1 MTPAPESSKPRHEER
16 RAARR
21 QRAAGTGGADTAPP
35 PHPRSLA
42 ADIFIFGIIPILLL
56 VVLIFLTITAV
67 SDTDVWFHLAL
78 GRELIEF
85 GRLPR
90 VDIFSFTAAGREW
103 ISSGWLSSALYYFF
117 FTLGSG
123 PDSFFGPSG
132 GGLVLIVL
140 VVVSA
145 AFAAVYFVSLRRG
158 APRGTMALL
167 LLASALASYMR
178 FNPRPD
184 VFTPSFMATALLLLA
199 TAPAAGAAWRLWALP
214 VVFALWP
221 NFHAGFIIG
230 FVPVGFYLL
239 FGIARWV
246 RTGYFNPARTIG
258 GRFLPLALCF
268 FTWMANPYGS
278 RILALA
284 GKIADIPEGFSSI
297 WEWMPLV
304 VTVPGYSLPAPVYAG
319 LIALVLLAAVAL
331 LMERRGHPLPLWSWA
346 TLIVLTA
353 LMFYQ
358 RRHVAVFAIAV
369 PAVMVCHLAPL
380 DAWLARRRGLIAT
393 TTAVGAL
400 FICSLKVMGALQ
412 WGGATGPEIGR
423 NCRVLPCAT
432 TEFLAAAPPP
442 QNMFNSYGLG
452 GYMLYHLADRTKV
465 FIDGRLDVYDHSTWR
480 DLLDAQEKPERL
492 DEIIARYD
500 LKTFVVDTRG
510 WFNTPN
516 HLAPRLAA
524 RSDMKLVYFD
534 DGESVFVRETT
545 STASYIAAHR
555 IEFLN
560 PFRPAQLD
568 AAAQNP
574 AERQALQAELEG
586 MIQQSMGSASSL
598 ALAARAARLSR
609 DTFNAHRLLMQAL
622 ERDMQN
628 PVALAEALAQGVATT
643 KP

>member
-1 MTPAPESSKPRHEER
+1 MTPAPEVHNPRRGER

-21 QRAAGTGGADTAPP
+21 LRSAGGTAAEFIPSP
-35 PHPRSLA
+35 RPRSLA
-42 ADIFIFGIIPILLL
+42 ADIFAFGIIPILLL
-56 VVLIFLTITAV
+56 VALVFLTITAV

-78 GRELIEF
+78 GRELVEF

-90 VDIFSFTAAGREW
+90 TDIFSFTAGGREW

-140 VVVSA
+140 AVVAA
-145 AFAAVYFVSLRRG
+145 AFAGVYFVSLRRG
-158 APRGTMALL
+158 AAHGTMALL

-184 VFTPSFMATALLLLA
+184 VFTPSFMAVLLLLLA
-199 TAPAAGAAWRLWALP
+199 TAPAAGIAWRLWALP
-214 VVFALWP
+214 VIFVAWP

-230 FVPVGFYLL
+230 FVPVGFYLI
-239 FGIARWV
+239 FGLVQWLQA
-246 RTGYFNPARTIG
+246 GFPQPARTLG
-258 GRFLPLALCF
+258 GRFLPLVLCF
-268 FTWMANPYGS
+268 VVWMANPYGP

-284 GKIADIPEGFSSI
+284 GKIAHIPEGSISI
-297 WEWMPLV
+297 WEWMPLIV
-304 VTVPGYSLPAPVYAG
+304 ATPGYSLPAPVYAG
-319 LIALVLLAAVAL
+319 LIALVLLAAAAL
-331 LMERRGHPLPLWSWA
+331 LMGRRGHRLPLWGWA
-346 TLIVLTA
+346 TLIVLAA
-353 LMFYQ
+353 LMCYQ
-358 RRHVAVFAIAV
+358 RRHVALFAIAV

-380 DAWLARRRGLIAT
+380 DAWLARQRGLISVSA
-393 TTAVGAL
+393 ALGAL
-400 FICSLKVMGALQ
+400 IICSLKMTGALQ
-412 WGGATGPEIGR
+412 WGGATPPEIGR

-432 TEFLAAAPPP
+432 TDFLTAAPPP
-442 QNMFNSYGLG
+442 ENIFNSYGLG
-452 GYMLYHLADRTKV
+452 GYLLYHLAGRTKV

-492 DEIIARYD
+492 DEIIAHYN
-500 LKTFVVDTRG
+500 LTTFVVDIQG
-510 WFNTPN
+510 WFDTPH

-524 RSDMKLVYFD
+524 RPDMKLVYFD
-534 DGESVFVRETT
+534 DSVAVLVRETT
-545 STASYIAAHR
+545 ATASYIATHR

-574 AERQALQAELEG
+574 AERQVLQAELER
-586 MIQQSMGSASSL
+586 MIQQSMGSSSSL

-609 DTFNAHRLLMQAL
+609 DSFNAHRLLMQAL
-622 ERDMQN
+622 ERDIQN

-643 KP
+643 RP